1 MREYLLSIGVA
12 ASTTVHS
19 EKLNSPELKPHLNYR
34 LLLIQSHSLLKVCC
48 ISLKCQY
55 HSSEERRALRSSSS
69 STGRWLKENGTRN
82 SPPRYKI
89 TSQQIYEKHPR
100 PRLELFQKL
109 VNVSWFVK
117 IFLRE
122 HFSSNKLRRNPFNS
136 GDGTAVDSPLHLAAE
151 KQNTHTDYCASTDFH
166 RHKPAR
172 SSSLEGR
179 RFGK

>member
-1 MREYLLSIGVA
+1 MEGLFWKTVNHAIFFGCIFATIGLSVYSISRFFQNEDITLVQS
-12 ASTTVHS
+12 ST
-19 EKLNSPELKPHLNYR
+19 
-34 LLLIQSHSLLKVCC
+34 
-48 ISLKCQY
+48 Y